1 MLFNDTYREKLF
13 AASIFEGNKRY
24 EILFGAAGF
33 EPTLEAPK
41 APALPLDDA
50 PTWC

>member
-1 MLFNDTYREKLF
+1 MFNDTYSESSLRSPFLRVIGGTRNF
-13 AASIFEGNKRY
+13 
-24 EILFGAAGF
+24 FGAAGF